1 MAIQPKLHE
10 ICCTQLVGENHGKRR
25 LCPGVW
31 NLSIIMHSFTQL
43 FCRRYINM
51 INQFGCASSHPL
63 WPSIFDFI
71 RFLFQFF
78 SLWILIIHDYPKYI
92 REYIPLWSSTKGGV
106 WNSVSTQDQQL
117 RTVGRAAD
125 VVILLLVLL
134 CLTPGDVVR
143 KAITVEGN
151 PGENAPGHNCFTV
164 VPWYEGEDNV
174 CACILYGFYTMVE
187 SCFIIVSYNYTK
199 PPITQPSGA
208 MGTKQ
213 WTVLKRLI
221 LPSLQPRLWM
231 PVPRNPHQSKNV
243 MAPSSPRRD
252 SLCRRFDGGRSK
264 ELRMLMGETKPKTV
278 AREAAKHWLTWWTSH
293 RLGIAQHCMIP
304 FGRTPAGR
312 SDWMCVC
319 VMWIV

>member
-1 MAIQPKLHE
+1 
-10 ICCTQLVGENHGKRR
+10 
-25 LCPGVW
+25 
-31 NLSIIMHSFTQL
+31 
-43 FCRRYINM
+43 M

-92 REYIPLWSSTKGGV
+92 REYIPLWSSTKGCV

-187 SCFIIVSYNYTK
+187 SCFIIVS
-199 PPITQPSGA
+199 
-208 MGTKQ
+208 
-213 WTVLKRLI
+213 
-221 LPSLQPRLWM
+221 
-231 PVPRNPHQSKNV
+231 
-243 MAPSSPRRD
+243 
-252 SLCRRFDGGRSK
+252 
-264 ELRMLMGETKPKTV
+264 
-278 AREAAKHWLTWWTSH
+278 
-293 RLGIAQHCMIP
+293 
-304 FGRTPAGR
+304 
-312 SDWMCVC
+312 
-319 VMWIV
+319 